1 MLTKT
6 TMSLDF
12 SVAIHVELVLCLKQS
27 HWDIP
32 KTKKYSQLYKNLM
45 AIACIFLDNA
55 NWSHWDILKTLKR
68 YSQLYK
74 NLVYIACIFLDN
86 SNWSHW
92 DIPKTKKY
100 SQLYKNLMYIACIFL
115 DNAYWSNW
123 DIPKTKKL
131 SIIQG
136 LDALWLVRPRI
147 NNCGR
152 KHQSIK
158 VRLMDNKIRSKGWPC
173 VDRACTHATTCFQHW
188 EYLPFFMHA
197 SLC

>member
-68 YSQLYK
+68 
-74 NLVYIACIFLDN
+74 
-86 SNWSHW
+86 
-92 DIPKTKKY
+92 Y